1 MAWNEHGRRKMGK
14 SPTTLRDIAKALGTS
29 IGSVH
34 RALHDN
40 PGVNP
45 LTKDRVL
52 QMARTLGYRPNLAAR
67 YLSSK
72 KTLRISVNTLR
83 GTTSFWDEVRT
94 GIREAA
100 DSILLENVEV
110 EFRTYPR
117 LGEGDEEAFEAAIGD
132 DVDGIITFPSRP
144 QVLRSWIRRASRA
157 RIPVVCVAT
166 DAPNSGRLGIVAIDT
181 LASGSIAADLMGRFV
196 GGREGSIAI
205 TVSDMAITEHAEKY
219 AAFEGTLR
227 SFYPNLQLL
236 SPIEDHDEEAEAY
249 RKCRKLFESCPN
261 LAGVYVTTEAS
272 IPVLN
277 AARDAKVLDRLII
290 ITTDLFPDLVS
301 QIRSGAV
308 AATIYQRPRAQGQIA
323 FRMLHEFLVEG
334 AWSYQ
339 SGRPA
344 AAPGHAR
351 ESRFLLAETISGIR
365 KRKSQRTAR
374 GGAGSGTK
382 SRLTTSCGTES
393 RREHRLS
400 RDRRGHKRHPG
411 ARHGRSREGRGLRVG
426 GARGISEPQA
436 GVGGAGSARL
446 VASLWTSCPEGASV
460 RQSTRG
466 GYCVRWL
473 LGTDARG
480 RAAGCAR

>member
-1 MAWNEHGRRKMGK
+1 M
-14 SPTTLRDIAKALGTS
+14 
-29 IGSVH
+29 
-34 RALHDN
+34 
-40 PGVNP
+40 
-45 LTKDRVL
+45 
-52 QMARTLGYRPNLAAR
+52 GYRPNLAAR

-100 DSILLENVEV
+100 ASILLENIEV
-110 EFRTYPR
+110 EFRNYPR
-117 LGEGDEEAFEAAIGD
+117 LGEGDEEAFEAAIRD

-205 TVSDMAITEHAEKY
+205 TVFDMAITEHAEKY

-227 SFYPNLQLL
+227 AFYPNLKLL
-236 SPIEDHDEEAEAY
+236 SPIEDHDVEAEAY
-249 RKCRKLFESCPN
+249 NKCRMLFESCPN
-261 LAGVYVTTEAS
+261 LTGVYVTTEAS

-277 AARDAKVLDRLII
+277 AARDAKLLDRLTII
-290 ITTDLFPDLVS
+290 ATDLFSELVP

-334 AWSYQ
+334 NGRTNQVALPPHLVMRGNLDFFLQRQ
-339 SGRPA
+339 SQ
-344 AAPGHAR
+344 
-351 ESRFLLAETISGIR
+351 ESAKE
-365 KRKSQRTAR
+365 K
-374 GGAGSGTK
+374 
-382 SRLTTSCGTES
+382 
-393 RREHRLS
+393 
-400 RDRRGHKRHPG
+400 
-411 ARHGRSREGRGLRVG
+411 V
-426 GARGISEPQA
+426 SEPQE
-436 GVGGAGSARL
+436 VVRDLARNL
-446 VASLWTSCPEGASV
+446 A
-460 RQSTRG
+460 
-466 GYCVRWL
+466 
-473 LGTDARG
+473 
-480 RAAGCAR
+480 